1 LQDSASSLEAK
12 RLAKLEEL
20 ERLRSEERALLAEV
34 DASKWSEYREA
45 PGRWIREVLQERLW
59 RVQDEIADA
68 LFAYRRVVV
77 SSCFSSGKTFLGG
90 RLVAHWISTDPNAIA
105 ITTASVGRSIRKQLW
120 GEIRQLHSRYA
131 LSGRLRGVDETGALE
146 SLPGQLLPKAAEWNI
161 SPSNF
166 ALGFSTKD
174 PNMFSGWH
182 GGRVLLV
189 LDEAEGIPE
198 PLWDIMEGQLT
209 SADVAV
215 LAIGNPDPSG
225 IGGGFERAARS
236 ALWHHVTISAFDTPN
251 LVAGRDDV
259 MPNLVTNRWVEEMR
273 QTGGD
278 WSDGDGDPAKAGPLW
293 KTKVL
298 GQFVEGSG
306 AKHVVL
312 LEWFERAERASGLAA
327 VNEQPQAGLD
337 IARFG
342 SDDSAIAI
350 RQGPV
355 VRHLERIHGFDG
367 VEVGSWAIERMR
379 RYGCKRVNG
388 DSTGLGGPVLDFIR
402 LTPGI
407 HVNDVNAGE
416 RARDPEKFVRRR
428 DELWWGL
435 RERCEQNRLNLS
447 ELDAPTRTRLRSQVC
462 SITYDYR
469 LGGRIEVESKESLKR
484 RGLPSPDDADALCLS
499 LLGPHKGSTN
509 LGTLLGG

>member
-1 LQDSASSLEAK
+1 
-12 RLAKLEEL
+12 
-20 ERLRSEERALLAEV
+20 
-34 DASKWSEYREA
+34 
-45 PGRWIREVLQERLW
+45 
-59 RVQDEIADA
+59 
-68 LFAYRRVVV
+68 
-77 SSCFSSGKTFLGG
+77 
-90 RLVAHWISTDPNAIA
+90 LVAHWISTDPAAIA
-105 ITTASVGRSIRKQLW
+105 ITTASVGRSVRKQLW
-120 GEIRQLHSRYA
+120 GEIRQLHGRYA
-131 LSGRLRGVDETGALE
+131 LAGRLGGVDDAGTLE

-174 PNMFSGWH
+174 PNKFAGWH

-198 PLWDIMEGQLT
+198 GLWDIMEGQLA

-236 ALWHHVTISAFDTPN
+236 PLWHHITISAFDTPN

-259 MPNLVTNRWVEEMR
+259 MPNLVTCRWVEEMR
-273 QTGGD
+273 QAGGD

-312 LEWFERAERASGLAA
+312 LAWFERAEKASSLAA
-327 VNEQPQAGLD
+327 VNDEPQAGLD

-342 SDDSAIAI
+342 GDDSAVAI

-355 VRHLERIHGFDG
+355 VLHLERIHGFDG
-367 VEVGSWAIERMR
+367 VQVGSWAIERMR
-379 RYGCKRVNG
+379 RHGCRRVNG
-388 DSTGLGGPVLDFIR
+388 DSTGLGGPVLDVMR
-402 LTPGI
+402 QTPGI
-407 HVNDVNAGE
+407 HVTDVNAGE
-416 RARDPEKFVRRR
+416 RAKDPEKFVRRR

-435 RERCEQNRLNLS
+435 RERMEENRINLS
-447 ELDAPTRTRLRSQVC
+447 ALDSPTRARLRAQVC

-499 LLGPHKGSTN
+499 LLSSHKGSTN
-509 LGTLLGG
+509 LASLMSG